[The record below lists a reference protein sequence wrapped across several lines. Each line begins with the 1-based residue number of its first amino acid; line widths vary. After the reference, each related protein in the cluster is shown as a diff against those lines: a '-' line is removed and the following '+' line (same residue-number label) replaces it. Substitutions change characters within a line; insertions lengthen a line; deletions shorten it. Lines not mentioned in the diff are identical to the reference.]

1 MSDNDNPISELLTP
15 LLGTVPPESVTRR
28 QARHD
33 ELAGRVGG
41 GVDPDYIAQFENFH
55 GMEHSEIY
63 QLSQTISPL
72 AMSTL
77 ANEWRDLGT
86 VFSFTVAMA
95 TAMIRDKIAQ
105 HWEGG
110 AAEAASSATELFG
123 TSAQRLSDASLA
135 VSQKLEI
142 ASDVGARVKSS
153 VTPPSTSLPLPM
165 DVLSPVAAA
174 DRERQQEAARQQAIR
189 IMESLY
195 KPYYRDS
202 GSAVP
207 VLPPPQDTAGSG
219 SASAVTV
226 GSGNPSAAGT
236 GASSS
241 SDRPWPANVQQP
253 GSTVTANGNNTT
265 DSSETDSSRNTQQH
279 SGGSEASGAPQSE
292 SARTSPT
299 STTSTSTLPGNTT
312 AQPYGSSATGAGLP
326 GSGGY
331 GSSGGGSGSG
341 SGSGVTGTGGGGGS
355 ALGPGAVGGVG
366 GVGAAAA
373 SAPSA
378 AQQGAAAA
386 RPGSMRPMGMYP
398 GMMSGQQRGN
408 DEEQR
413 VASYLVTNDHG
424 NELIGSLPDTA
435 PPVLGVDPL

>member
-1 MSDNDNPISELLTP
+1 MSDNDNPIRELLTP
-15 LLGTVPPESVTRR
+15 LLGTVPPESVARR

-33 ELAGRVGG
+33 ELAGRVGS

-55 GMEHSEIY
+55 GMEHAEIY

-77 ANEWRDLGT
+77 AHEWRDLGT
-86 VFSFTVAMA
+86 VFSFTVSMA

-135 VSQKLEI
+135 VSQKLAI

-153 VTPPSTSLPLPM
+153 VAPPSASVPLPM

-207 VLPPPQDTAGSG
+207 VLPPPQDTAGGAG
-219 SASAVTV
+219 SASAGAV
-226 GSGNPSAAGT
+226 GFGNPSAAGT
-236 GASSS
+236 SSSS
-241 SDRPWPANVQQP
+241 SDRAGAAGAQQS

-265 DSSETDSSRNTQQH
+265 DSSDSDSSDTDSSRNTQQQPER
-279 SGGSEASGAPQSE
+279 SEASEAPQSE

-299 STTSTSTLPGNTT
+299 STTQTSALPGNTT
-312 AQPYGSSATGAGLP
+312 AQPYGSSATGSGLP

-331 GSSGGGSGSG
+331 GSSGGGSG
-341 SGSGVTGTGGGGGS
+341 VTGGGGGGGS
-355 ALGPGAVGGVG
+355 TLGPGAVG

-373 SAPSA
+373 SAPA
-378 AQQGAAAA
+378 ASQQGTAAA
-386 RPGSMRPMGMYP
+386 RSGAMRPMGMYP
-398 GMMSGQQRGN
+398 GMMAGQQRGN